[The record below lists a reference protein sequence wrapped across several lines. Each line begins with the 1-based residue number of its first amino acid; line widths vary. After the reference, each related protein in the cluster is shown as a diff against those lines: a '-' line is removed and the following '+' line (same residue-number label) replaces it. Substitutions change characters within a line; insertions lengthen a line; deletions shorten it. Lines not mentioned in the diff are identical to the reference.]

1 MTHWFD
7 HAIVAT
13 GRLPLFLF
21 LLAFIAT
28 FLFIRIS
35 VRLIRAQVRWWPG
48 NVTPGGMHLHHEF
61 FGVIAMLLS
70 GFGLVALS
78 RFDTPIADCV
88 LAAIFGIGCA
98 LVLDEFAL
106 ILHLRDVYWEKE
118 GRSSVDAVFVA
129 IAIGVLFLLGLR
141 PLGFSD
147 AATEIAAGPD
157 PGTRIAAAV
166 IVTANVVLA
175 VITLMKG
182 KLWTGLIGMFIPFL
196 LLFGTFR
203 VARPRSPWARWFYAG
218 KEGKLDKAIRREIR
232 YREPLIRWKIVVQ
245 EALAGRFGVP
255 DLPPVLPVTPAPV
268 PPRVAAPNAVA
279 TAIRWRRTRREL
291 RVVPTWRL
299 PVILVVLAV
308 IAAILCITLD
318 ESLGL
323 QVDSGTLAT
332 VLGVIAGAMA
342 TLTGLVFTAVTLA
355 MQFGASQISVRVI
368 PRLQREPVMRWSIGF
383 FLATFV
389 FSVMVAMDL
398 ALAEP
403 DDTTPGVSTAIAA
416 LLTVV
421 SAFLFIALV
430 AKVGTVLNSAQLMR
444 WIAADG
450 RSAIRRQFP
459 DEVAAEEVAAE
470 EVAAEEVAAEEVA
483 PGPVPEHG
491 THDAVVPVGPPAVD
505 SGHPDDARRIIHLKE
520 TATRGRVL
528 LAVNVAKLQRY
539 AVSGNV
545 RFDLLVAV
553 GDHVPH
559 DVGVIAVSGEHRDSI
574 AAHKVLRC
582 LLFGDIHQPSVS
594 PAAALQSISDIALKA
609 ISSAGNDPSTV
620 VLALDHTED
629 LLLMLAP
636 RVRADLL
643 STRATLVGGYRRS
656 WADYVAIGTDEIR
669 RHSHGQAQVH
679 RRLRALYETLARRCP
694 ADQLPPITGRLAALD
709 QQIDLEWQV
718 PLDRRLARAPDRQG
732 SGSERGSVG

>member
-1 MTHWFD
+1 MSQWFTRTVVD
-7 HAIVAT
+7 P

-21 LLAFIAT
+21 LVAFILT
-28 FLFIRIS
+28 FLFIRLS
-35 VRLIRAQVRWWPG
+35 VRLIRAEVSWWPG
-48 NVTPGGMHLHHEF
+48 NVAPGGMHLHHEF
-61 FGVIAMLLS
+61 FGVIMMLLS
-70 GFGLVALS
+70 GFGLVSLS

-88 LAAIFGIGCA
+88 LAAVFGIGCA

-118 GRSSVDAVFVA
+118 GRASVDAVFVA

-141 PLGFSD
+141 PLGLSD
-147 AATEIAAGPD
+147 ATSEITQGSD
-157 PGTRIAAAV
+157 LQTRIAAGV
-166 IVTANVVLA
+166 IVAINVALA
-175 VITLMKG
+175 LITLIKG
-182 KLWTGLIGMFIPFL
+182 KLWTGLIGMFVPIL
-196 LLFGTFR
+196 LLFGAFR
-203 VARPRSPWARWFYAG
+203 VARPRSPWARWFYRRA
-218 KEGKLDKAIRREIR
+218 EGKLDKAIRREIR

-255 DLPPVLPVTPAPV
+255 DLPPALPMTPTPLAPKA
-268 PPRVAAPNAVA
+268 AAPNAIA
-279 TAIRWRRTRREL
+279 TAIRWRRTCREL

-430 AKVGTVLNSAQLMR
+430 AKVGAILNSAQLMR

-450 RSAIRRQFP
+450 RAAIRRQY
-459 DEVAAEEVAAE
+459 
-470 EVAAEEVAAEEVA
+470 
-483 PGPVPEHG
+483 
-491 THDAVVPVGPPAVD
+491 PAD
-505 SGHPDDARRIIHLKE
+505 PDDRPDDLPDGLPDGLAPEADPPITVEPNAIPRKIIHLKE

-528 LAVNVAKLQRY
+528 LAVNVARLQRQ
-539 AVSGNV
+539 AVGAGV
-545 RFDLLVAV
+545 RFELLVAV

-559 DVGVIAVSGEHRDSI
+559 DIGVIAVVGDRRDEI
-574 AAHKVLRC
+574 ADHKVLRC
-582 LLFGDIHQPSVS
+582 LLFGDTHQPSVS

-629 LLLMLAP
+629 LLTMLAP
-636 RVRADLL
+636 RVRAALR
-643 STRATLVGGYRRS
+643 SERATLVDGYRRS
-656 WADYVAIGTDEIR
+656 WADYVAVGTDEIR
-669 RHSHGQAQVH
+669 RHSRGQAQVQ
-679 RRLRALYETLARRCP
+679 RRLRVLYETLMSRCS
-694 ADQLPPITGRLAALD
+694 ADQQMPFRERLAALD
-709 QQIDLEWQV
+709 TQIAHEWRV
-718 PLDRRLARAPDRQG
+718 PLDRRLASAPDRQG
-732 SGSERGSVG
+732 YGSERGTERGMQRDSRDRSE